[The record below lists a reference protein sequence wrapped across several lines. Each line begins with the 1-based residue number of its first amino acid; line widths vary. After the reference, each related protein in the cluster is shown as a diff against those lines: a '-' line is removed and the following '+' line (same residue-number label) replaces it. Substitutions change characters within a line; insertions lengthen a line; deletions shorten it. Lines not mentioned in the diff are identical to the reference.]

1 MDHSFE
7 RGVSRES
14 YWYCSSR
21 FGSPSINGDG

>member
-14 YWYCSSR
+14 YWCFSYWISS
-21 FGSPSINGDG
+21 SAINGDG